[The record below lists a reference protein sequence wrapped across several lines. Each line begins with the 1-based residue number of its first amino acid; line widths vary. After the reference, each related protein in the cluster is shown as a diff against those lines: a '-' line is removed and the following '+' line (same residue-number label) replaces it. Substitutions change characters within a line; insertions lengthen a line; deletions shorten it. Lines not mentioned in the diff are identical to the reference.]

1 MEKPNRLTDAPLL
14 LEAAL
19 EPLED
24 ATTLFVEA
32 EKAVR
37 AFFREGQSANT
48 ARTYKTALQYWG
60 AWHALRFGSAIEGP
74 VSASIAVQFIVDHLQ
89 HQPGLADPQIS
100 PYTPSSKSTQH
111 LLPLAIDRL
120 LVERKYKARIGPW
133 SIATVH
139 TRLAAL
145 SKAHDNYIANNP
157 LLNLGPEINPMRD
170 PRVRQLIAA
179 ARRAYARRGRI
190 PVRPVAA
197 TRGVM
202 TALLATCG
210 EDLI

>member
-1 MEKPNRLTDAPLL
+1 MSLNSGNQPIHLNYFHRQFKLLLMEKPNRPTAAPLL

-74 VSASIAVQFIVDHLQ
+74 VSASIVVQFLQVHAASVAACDRPATGGAQVQGQDRPVVDCH
-89 HQPGLADPQIS
+89 GA
-100 PYTPSSKSTQH
+100 YTPGCSVQG
-111 LLPLAIDRL
+111 A
-120 LVERKYKARIGPW
+120 
-133 SIATVH
+133 
-139 TRLAAL
+139 
-145 SKAHDNYIANNP
+145 
-157 LLNLGPEINPMRD
+157 
-170 PRVRQLIAA
+170 
-179 ARRAYARRGRI
+179 
-190 PVRPVAA
+190 
-197 TRGVM
+197 
-202 TALLATCG
+202 
-210 EDLI
+210 